1 MNKTISFAI
10 LAAVS
15 ALPPLTA
22 SAADSKLHFTG
33 EVIASTCTVTAG
45 ANSTG
50 SAGEIAVSLPSISKD
65 ELATD
70 GDHAGDKAF
79 QVLIGGVDQSDCVG
93 GTASKASVAFDT
105 INSSLIDQSTGRLN
119 NSNTAGNATN
129 VQVELVNPANGNPIN
144 VYTGTNIPDAAIVA
158 GQAVLN
164 LGARYVAKGGPVGE
178 GKVDTD
184 VAFSVVYF

>member
-10 LAAVS
+10 LSAVS

-45 ANSTG
+45 ANGTG

-65 ELATD
+65 ELAAD
-70 GDHAGDKAF
+70 GDRAGDKAF
-79 QVLIGGVDQSDCVG
+79 QVLIGGVGQSDCVG
-93 GTASKASVAFDT
+93 GATNKASIAFDT

-119 NSNTAGNATN
+119 NSSAAGNATN
-129 VQVELVNPANGNPIN
+129 VQVELVNPADGNAIN
-144 VYTGTNIPDAAIVA
+144 VFTGTNIPATTLAN
-158 GQAVLN
+158 GQGVLN
-164 LGARYVAKGGPVGE
+164 LGARYVANGSPVGE